1 MTRSAARAVGLLAA
15 LVLALLGAWVAPAT
29 ASACDCA
36 GIGSA
41 RALRQADAVFRGTV
55 TDTDDVGRGQDART
69 DLRFRVDTVW
79 KGTVFTDQVVATP
92 QDAAGCG
99 LEAEVGATWVVF
111 ALDSV
116 EGRGDDAVARLVTTL
131 CSGDV
136 LAGPAPAVLGTGSQ
150 PRPGSSD
157 REERATRADRTLT
170 RWLVV
175 AGVTAVGVLVVAG
188 AGFAVLWRPGRPRP

>member
-1 MTRSAARAVGLLAA
+1 MTRLAARAVGLLAA
-15 LVLALLGAWVAPAT
+15 LALALLGAWVAPAT

-55 TDTDDVGRGQDART
+55 TDTDDVDRGEDARS
-69 DLRFRVDTVW
+69 DVRFRVDTVW

-99 LEAEVGATWVVF
+99 LEADVGASWVVF
-111 ALDSV
+111 ALDSI
-116 EGRGDDAVARLVTTL
+116 EGRGDETVSRLVTTL
-131 CSGDV
+131 CSGNV
-136 LAGPAPAVLGTGSQ
+136 LAGPAPAVLGSGRQ

-157 REERATRADRTLT
+157 REERATRTDRTLT

-175 AGVTAVGVLVVAG
+175 SGVTAAAVLVVAG
-188 AGFAVLWRPGRPRP
+188 AGFGVLWRRGRLRP